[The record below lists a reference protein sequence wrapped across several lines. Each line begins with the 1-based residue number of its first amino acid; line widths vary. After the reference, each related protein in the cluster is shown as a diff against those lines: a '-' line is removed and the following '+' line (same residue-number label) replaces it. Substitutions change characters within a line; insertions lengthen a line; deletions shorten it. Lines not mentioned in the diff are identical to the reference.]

1 MILFAS
7 SSFLY
12 AKGVS
17 AGTVI
22 ENSATLSFSMQEED
36 FSIESNIV
44 RDVVNQLIDVSVS
57 WMDTRA
63 VAVSR
68 GDKKR
73 VLTFKVINSGN
84 GQDSFDLESETAGGH
99 SDFKSKRRKIYVDS
113 NDNLK
118 LDKDDKKVSTIALKA
133 DETALIFVSSNIS
146 NKKSLL
152 NGGKSFV
159 SLKATSLRGG
169 SGKRG
174 TLHKGKGVGGID
186 AIDGIEGG
194 VGWESG
200 IYRLLNANVRVEKSI
215 LDKRGKPVIHF
226 YVNSILTVNIDVTV
240 LGEGKIRGLTIR
252 DRIPKEVQ
260 YVKNTLRLD
269 GKVLTDAIDRDR
281 GKYLKSDAKVVCH
294 FKTLK
299 ANQRHVISYK
309 VKVKK
314 D

>member
-1 MILFAS
+1 
-7 SSFLY
+7 LY

-44 RDVVNQLIDVSVS
+44 RDVVNQLIDVDVS

-63 VAVSR
+63 VVVSS
-68 GDKKR
+68 GDKRR

-84 GQDSFDLESETAGGH
+84 GHDSFDLETDQAGGH
-99 SDFKSKRRKIYVDS
+99 SDFKTKGRKIYVDS

-118 LDKDDKKVSTIALKA
+118 LDKDDKKVSTIALKE
-133 DETALIFVSSNIS
+133 DETALIFVSSNIRK
-146 NKKSLL
+146 KKSLT
-152 NGGKSFV
+152 NGAKSFV
-159 SLKATSLRGG
+159 NLKATSLRGG

-174 TLHKGKGVGGID
+174 TLHRGKGIGGID

-200 IYRLLNANVRVEKSI
+200 IYRLLNANVSLEKSI
-215 LDKRGKPVIHF
+215 CDGRGSVVNHF
-226 YVNSILTVNIDVTV
+226 HIGSVLTIKIDVTV
-240 LGEGKIRGLTIR
+240 LGEGSVQGLKIS
-252 DRIPKEVQ
+252 DKIPNEVK
-260 YVKNTLRLD
+260 YLKNTLRLD
-269 GKVLTDAIDRDR
+269 GRLLTDEIDRDK
-281 GKYLKSDAKVVCH
+281 GKYLKSDAKIVLK
-294 FKTLK
+294 FKRLK
-299 ANQRHVISYK
+299 AGSKHTISYK